1 MKFRINYIF
10 FILLSIFFYSCN
22 FESDLVIKEDN
33 SIIFYKNKSNT
44 KYKEIKLDPAGHI
57 ISIQT
62 FIDDRVDSEWIPTHT
77 GLSDFK
83 EYYGNGQIKVSGYIK
98 DGHKH
103 SLWSY
108 FDRDGHLLIERYFS
122 YGQPSNIWIWY
133 GHADHHGHHE
143 NHNTDGSISHYEI
156 YTDIRDDGLFSRYYQ
171 SSNMKEQKYYIDN
184 QLDGAY
190 SLFYD
195 NPSNSIYLSGQYIAG
210 NKIGDW
216 MMFDKNGSFQKI
228 FE

>member
-1 MKFRINYIF
+1 MKFRINYIL
-10 FILLSIFFYSCN
+10 FILLPVFFYSCN
-22 FESDLVIKEDN
+22 FESDIVIKEGN
-33 SIIFYKNKSNT
+33 SIIFYKKSSDL
-44 KYKEIKLDPAGHI
+44 KYKEIRLAPGGHI
-57 ISIQT
+57 SSIIT
-62 FIDDRVDSEWIPTHT
+62 FIDDRIDSEWIPIHT

-133 GHADHHGHHE
+133 GHADHHGHSEHD
-143 NHNTDGSISHYEI
+143 NTDGSISHYEI
-156 YTDIRDDGLFSRYYQ
+156 YTDTRDDGLFYRYYQ
-171 SSNMKEQKYYIDN
+171 SSNMKEAKNYIEN
-184 QLDGAY
+184 KLDGVY
-190 SLFYD
+190 TLHYD
-195 NPSNSIYLSGQYIAG
+195 NPENSLHVYGQYIAG
-210 NKIGDW
+210 NKVGDW
-216 MMFDKNGSFQKI
+216 MIFDENGSFQKF